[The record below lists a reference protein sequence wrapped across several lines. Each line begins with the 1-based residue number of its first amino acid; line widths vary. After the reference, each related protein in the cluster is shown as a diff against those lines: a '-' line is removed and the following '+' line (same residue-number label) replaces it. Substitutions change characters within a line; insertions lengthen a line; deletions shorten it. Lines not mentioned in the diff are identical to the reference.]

1 MCKLFS
7 EQLSSRPVPTRNV
20 KSIAKDIRVYY
31 RENPNAGD
39 TVEGIASWWIANQ
52 RLKSSKIL
60 VQNALEYLVTQGE
73 LDKKV
78 FNGREIYVR
87 SIN

>member
-1 MCKLFS
+1 MALEPLAVES
-7 EQLSSRPVPTRNV
+7 VAPRNV
-20 KSIAKDIRVYY
+20 KSIAKEIRVYY
-31 RENPNAGD
+31 KENPNAGD

-52 RLKSSKIL
+52 RLKSSKVL
-60 VQNALEYLVTQGE
+60 VQNALEYLVNKGE

-87 SIN
+87 SNH

>member
-1 MCKLFS
+1 MAL
-7 EQLSSRPVPTRNV
+7 EPVAVESVASGNV
-20 KSIAKDIRVYY
+20 KSIAKEIKVYY

-39 TVEGIASWWIANQ
+39 TVEGIASWWIASQ

-60 VQNALEYLVTQGE
+60 VQNALEYLVNQGD
-73 LDKKV
+73 LDKRV

-87 SIN
+87 STH